1 MSGRLTERPLVFGL
15 ALALVVLVLDQVTK
29 ILALETLFT
38 DGSIIQVTGF
48 FNLVAVWNPGV
59 SFGLFAS
66 ASASEY
72 MPYLLSGFAL
82 VVVVF
87 LLFWLRKAETS
98 ALVIG
103 LAMVIGGALGNV
115 IDRLR
120 FGAVIDFVD
129 WHVGGYHW
137 PAFNIADAGIT
148 LGVALLLLDGF
159 TSKPNDGE

>member
-48 FNLVAVWNPGV
+48 FNLVAVWNSGV
-59 SFGLFAS
+59 SFGLF

-103 LAMVIGGALGNV
+103 LAMVIGGTLGNV